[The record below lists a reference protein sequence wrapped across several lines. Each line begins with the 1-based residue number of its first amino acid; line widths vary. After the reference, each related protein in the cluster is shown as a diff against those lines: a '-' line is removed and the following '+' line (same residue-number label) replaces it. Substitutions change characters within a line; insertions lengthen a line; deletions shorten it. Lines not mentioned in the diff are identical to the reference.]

1 MPVSKTKTLNHF
13 KILSVFLVVV
23 VMILIL
29 LLWNI
34 LQKQSSKSAQLYF
47 TQTASE
53 ASFIPEGNGSNVYFL
68 QLSQVDKKV
77 GFISDA
83 PKREFGTIDTGNF
96 SNLWSKQ
103 FAKDHPNASLIA
115 YDNQNLPLTIN
126 LELINASYDT
136 KSSIMTYTA
145 RLLSNGTFPQKLTDV
160 SLFIDSISINFINQ
174 SSDAGAGILI
184 FQKNPTSSS
193 EVPQGW

>member
-13 KILSVFLVVV
+13 KILSVVLMVLI
-23 VMILIL
+23 MILIL
-29 LLWNI
+29 FLWNI
-34 LQKQSSKSAQLYF
+34 LQKQSSNSAQLYF

-83 PKREFGTIDTGNF
+83 PKREFGTIDTSNF
-96 SNLWSKQ
+96 ANLWTKQ

-126 LELINASYDT
+126 LEIINASYDSR
-136 KSSIMTYTA
+136 SSMMTYTT
-145 RLLSNGTFPQKLTDV
+145 RLLSNGDFPQKLTDI
-160 SLFIDSISINFINQ
+160 SLFIDSISINLINQ